1 MKFNFFILICFFLGA
16 CFNSKVPYGIIEPK
30 DMENILW
37 DQMKADAFTKEFI
50 SKNTLLN
57 LDKENYTIQQKIF
70 NKYKIDK
77 KGFYKSYQYYLA
89 NDDVFKI
96 ILDSLIIKQTRIR
109 DSNRITGYSSNQ
121 FQKDFVIRFAL
132 KGFISAEVFQDTVP
146 LFYPIHKPFR
156 IKKKVDYLKRVY
168 E

>member
-1 MKFNFFILICFFLGA
+1 MKFNFFILLCIFLGA

-57 LDKENYTIQQKIF
+57 LEKENYIIQQKIF

-77 KGFYKSYQYYLA
+77 KDFYKSYQYYLA
-89 NDDVFKI
+89 NDDLFKI
-96 ILDSLIIKQTRIR
+96 ILDSLLIKQTRIR
-109 DSNRITGYSSNQ
+109 DSNRITGYAGNQ
-121 FQKDFVIRFAL
+121 FQKDLVIRFAL
-132 KGFISAEVFQDTVP
+132 KGFVSAQVLQDTVP
-146 LFYPIHKPFR
+146 LFYPIHKPSR
-156 IKKKVDYLKRVY
+156 TIKNVEYLK
-168 E
+168 